1 MNINDIPSG
10 EATIIDANI
19 VLYATQQASQQCKR
33 LLLRCADDDVK
44 GILPTHILAE
54 IMHQLMIAEARDN
67 GWIKGPN
74 PARQLAEKPELV
86 KKLNRYEDLMR
97 EMFAIGFLLEPLQ
110 QEDFITAMSAQRRFG
125 LLTNDALSVAIA
137 QRLRAKAFASADKV
151 FTGVQGLMV
160 YAPGDLET

>member
-74 PARQLAEKPELV
+74 PARQLAEKP
-86 KKLNRYEDLMR
+86 
-97 EMFAIGFLLEPLQ
+97 
-110 QEDFITAMSAQRRFG
+110 
-125 LLTNDALSVAIA
+125 
-137 QRLRAKAFASADKV
+137 
-151 FTGVQGLMV
+151 
-160 YAPGDLET
+160 

>member
-1 MNINDIPSG
+1 
-10 EATIIDANI
+10 
-19 VLYATQQASQQCKR
+19 
-33 LLLRCADDDVK
+33 
-44 GILPTHILAE
+44 
-54 IMHQLMIAEARDN
+54 
-67 GWIKGPN
+67 
-74 PARQLAEKPELV
+74 
-86 KKLNRYEDLMR
+86 MR